1 MTMRRSEDPGRAY
14 AARAAWHDRCTQL
27 SSVPRAVT
35 GRCAAI
41 WSVALGIAA
50 TSLAAENA
58 LTPGSILDQGNA
70 AAAESLLPPELLA
83 HYRTGEY
90 RNAIGRWPEVSPWER
105 AFAAASEA
113 NARRLTVDGRGTI
126 VERDSSR
133 AARGLY
139 GLPFRIDPADPHAGV
154 KVVWNAYYAL
164 WRMGSMHDTLGLAWI
179 GKRGLE
185 REATLESHML
195 FYEGVPPARAPKKN
209 PLDLASQQRAV
220 AVAPADLHAM
230 ASLTWRF
237 RSADQRDQ
245 AWIYVPALRRVRQ
258 VSAANRSDGFL
269 GSDLS
274 QDDGTFFDGKPEDFT
289 WKLVGEREALVL
301 ADPRSL
307 ASSAVRRGRPD
318 GGVDEAWPVEQKVVG
333 YQDPGWR
340 GLPWAPLAPILV
352 RRKLWVVEAVPRDP
366 YYLFAR
372 IELGLDEETFQ
383 GATSRKFDGQGRL
396 LRSLQFLLYASQPIE
411 AGGEQLLLPASSMGY
426 IVAENTKA
434 ERATVVG
441 TVPRGGSVHE
451 RRVQLDPDLFS
462 LERLSA
468 GQ

>member
-1 MTMRRSEDPGRAY
+1 VKLAT
-14 AARAAWHDRCTQL
+14 
-27 SSVPRAVT
+27 
-35 GRCAAI
+35 I
-41 WSVALGIAA
+41 WSVVFGFAA
-50 TSLAAENA
+50 ASVAAENA
-58 LTPGSILDQGNA
+58 LTPGVVLDQANA
-70 AAAESLLPPELLA
+70 AVAETLLPPEVLA
-83 HYRTGEY
+83 HYRAGEY

-105 AFAAASEA
+105 AFAAASGA
-113 NARRLTVDGRGTI
+113 NAGRLTVDGRGTI
-126 VERDSSR
+126 VEREGGR
-133 AARGLY
+133 AARGIY
-139 GLPFRIDPADPHAGV
+139 GLPFRIEPADPQAGV

-164 WRMGSMHDTLGLAWI
+164 WRMGAMHDTVGLAWI
-179 GKRGLE
+179 SKRGLE

-195 FYEGVPPARAPKKN
+195 FYEGVPPARAPNKN

-220 AVAPADLHAM
+220 AVAPADLHGM

-237 RSADQRDQ
+237 RGADQRDQ
-245 AWIYVPALRRVRQ
+245 AWVYVPALRRVRQ

-289 WKLVGEREALVL
+289 WRLVGERDALVL

-307 ASSAVRRGRPD
+307 AGSVARRGRPD
-318 GGVDEAWPVEQKVVG
+318 GGVDEEWPVEQEVVG
-333 YQDPGWR
+333 YQDRGWR
-340 GLPWAPLAPILV
+340 GLPWAPRAPVLV
-352 RRKLWVVEAVPRDP
+352 RWRLWVVEAVPRDP

-372 IELGLDEETFQ
+372 VELGLDEETFQ
-383 GATSRKFDGQGRL
+383 GATSRKFDAQGRL
-396 LRSLQFLLYASQPIE
+396 LRSLQFLLYGSQPVD
-411 AGGEQLLLPASSMGY
+411 AGGEQLVLPASSMGY

-441 TVPRGGSVHE
+441 TIPHGRSVHE
-451 RRVQLDPDLFS
+451 RRVRLDADLFS